1 MCLACCSF
9 SVRERD
15 GESGRGREK
24 RQRETGNGN
33 IGNQSI
39 FDKDSRNK
47 VASSMNNKDKSR
59 KQRSYSW
66 AREGVYRGLGGV
78 PLNGSNM
85 HMLSI

>member
-15 GESGRGREK
+15 GESGSGREQ
-24 RQRETGNGN
+24 RRETGNGN

-47 VASSMNNKDKSR
+47 VASRMNNKDKSS

-66 AREGVYRGLGGV
+66 AREGASIQRCGGWYC
-78 PLNGSNM
+78 GSNM